1 MSESVVATA
10 ALPLS
15 RNRDFVLWWTG
26 SAVSSL
32 GSGIAGIAY
41 PLLVLTVT
49 GSAAKAAIVGTF
61 STLVVLVW
69 SLPAGVIADRYSR
82 RRILM
87 LAPLLDAIAMGSVA
101 VAVLGGHV
109 WVVHLAVVASV
120 MAATE
125 VLYGGASN
133 PTLRRIVPPAQIERA
148 LAAQLSRSRA
158 VGLIAPPVGGFL
170 FGVARWLPFGIDALS
185 FGAAA
190 AAAALMRTPLGPDR
204 GDAPAARRWLWREMR
219 DGVRFVRAN
228 GYLRFIAVWSCL
240 IGAALAAG
248 SLTQILQLRNRGA
261 DALMVGVAFA
271 VASVGGLLGAAAAGW
286 LTRRV
291 GGRRVVLLASWM
303 LAVSMVAVAF
313 LPHPLAIGLAMGA
326 AGFLFSP
333 LVVVING
340 FELRNLPDAYQARV
354 SQIMLICELS
364 LSWLAGLAAG
374 VLIDS
379 AGGTIAALATA
390 GLYAVVAIV
399 SHLAPSLRQLDAS

>member
-1 MSESVVATA
+1 
-10 ALPLS
+10 
-15 RNRDFVLWWTG
+15 
-26 SAVSSL
+26 
-32 GSGIAGIAY
+32 
-41 PLLVLTVT
+41 
-49 GSAAKAAIVGTF
+49 
-61 STLVVLVW
+61 
-69 SLPAGVIADRYSR
+69 
-82 RRILM
+82 
-87 LAPLLDAIAMGSVA
+87 
-101 VAVLGGHV
+101 
-109 WVVHLAVVASV
+109 
-120 MAATE
+120 
-125 VLYGGASN
+125 
-133 PTLRRIVPPAQIERA
+133 
-148 LAAQLSRSRA
+148 
-158 VGLIAPPVGGFL
+158 
-170 FGVARWLPFGIDALS
+170 
-185 FGAAA
+185 
-190 AAAALMRTPLGPDR
+190 
-204 GDAPAARRWLWREMR
+204 
-219 DGVRFVRAN
+219 
-228 GYLRFIAVWSCL
+228 
-240 IGAALAAG
+240 
-248 SLTQILQLRNRGA
+248 
-261 DALMVGVAFA
+261 MVGVAFA

-399 SHLAPSLRQLDAS
+399 SHLAPSLRQLDT